1 MENNNFTV
9 YMHINKINSKKYIGI
24 TKQKP
29 EKRWS
34 YGNHY
39 KSSPHFYSSIKK
51 YGWDNFEHL
60 ILFEKLSEIEA
71 KNKEIELIAE
81 YNTTNNKYGYNCTKG
96 GDGISGYKCSEEQR
110 KKMSE
115 RQKGYKASEETKEKM
130 RIIMTGR
137 EFTDEWKNKI
147 SESHI
152 GDKNP
157 SAKPVVQLNGNYEL
171 IKEFSCGRYAEQE
184 LGINVVN
191 ISQVCLGKAKSAG
204 GYIFMFKDNYE
215 EQKENLI
222 DKYVEIKPYKRRIIQ
237 LSLDNEYI
245 NTFNSAYEAGKILKI
260 DDGSINNVCKGKKRY
275 KTAGGYVFMYED
287 EYEEQKDNL
296 KDVFIKTIP
305 HKRAVVQLSLDNK
318 IICNYNTIREASKL
332 LNIDHSSIT
341 AVCKGKKQKTAGGF
355 KWEYASQQSI

>member
-1 MENNNFTV
+1 MDNNNYTV

-39 KSSPHFYSSIKK
+39 KSSPHFYRSIKK

-60 ILFEKLSEIEA
+60 ILFNNLSETEA
-71 KNKEIELIAE
+71 KNKEIELIEE
-81 YNTTNNKYGYNCTKG
+81 YNTIDNYYGYNCTKG

-115 RQKGYKASEETKEKM
+115 RQKGYKASDETKEKM
-130 RIIMTGR
+130 RITMTGR
-137 EFTDEWKNKI
+137 EFTDEWKQKI
-147 SESHI
+147 SESHL

-157 SAKPVVQLNGNYEL
+157 TAKPVVQLNGNFEL

-184 LGINVVN
+184 LDINVVN

-204 GYIFMFKDNYE
+204 GYVFMFKDDYE
-215 EQKENLI
+215 KQKGNLK
-222 DKYVEIKPYKRRIIQ
+222 DKYLEIKPYRRQVVQ

-245 NTFNSAYEAGKILKI
+245 NTYNSIKEASEILGI
-260 DDGSINNVCKGKKRY
+260 DSKSISSVCKGKK
-275 KTAGGYVFMYED
+275 GY
-287 EYEEQKDNL
+287 
-296 KDVFIKTIP
+296 
-305 HKRAVVQLSLDNK
+305 
-318 IICNYNTIREASKL
+318 
-332 LNIDHSSIT
+332 
-341 AVCKGKKQKTAGGF
+341 KTAGGF
-355 KWEYASQQSI
+355 KWIYKEDYKNISA